1 MAMLARLQSVASADQ
16 GPRLA
21 SYLTDFDP
29 AMAEGAAAILRGW
42 GVADAAPAP
51 RPLAPIAVSL
61 REVATLRST
70 RVRVTMA
77 TRSGGG
83 SFELRLFPD
92 DAAATVSRFVSLARR
107 GYYDNLT
114 FHRVA
119 TNFVIQG
126 GSPGAN
132 EYVGHDRF
140 MRDELGLRSHTRG
153 TLGIS
158 TRGRDTGDAQIFV
171 NLIDNFRLDHDYTVF
186 AEVVR
191 GMSVVDGILEGDV
204 IARVEVL
211 GAR

>member
-1 MAMLARLQSVASADQ
+1 MELLARIQSIANASQAS
-16 GPRLA
+16 RLTA
-21 SYLTDFDP
+21 FLTDFDP
-29 AMAEGAAAILRGW
+29 AVAERAAAILRGW
-42 GVADAAPAP
+42 GVADAAAEP
-51 RPLAPIAVSL
+51 RPLAPIGVSVRDIAAL
-61 REVATLRST
+61 KNA

-77 TRSGGG
+77 PGSGGG
-83 SFELRLFPD
+83 SFELRLFVD
-92 DAAATVSRFVSLARR
+92 DAPATLARFVSLARR
-107 GYYDNLT
+107 RYYNNLT

-171 NLIDNFRLDHDYTVF
+171 NLIDNVRLDHDYTVF
-186 AEVVR
+186 GEVVR

-204 IARVEVL
+204 ISRVEVL
-211 GAR
+211 TSR